1 MLLDWFWEVIETK
14 DVLCPR
20 LVYYF
25 MCLSDLT
32 NQYKCKM
39 EMGKEV
45 WQGQSAQLLTFQLEQ
60 HMVGMASE
68 QTQ

>member
-1 MLLDWFWEVIETK
+1 
-14 DVLCPR
+14 
-20 LVYYF
+20 

-45 WQGQSAQLLTFQLEQ
+45 WQGQRAQLLTFQLEQ

-68 QTQ
+68 QTQYDLRQT

>member
-1 MLLDWFWEVIETK
+1 
-14 DVLCPR
+14 
-20 LVYYF
+20 
-25 MCLSDLT
+25 MCLPDLT

>member
-1 MLLDWFWEVIETK
+1 MPSLSL
-14 DVLCPR
+14 
-20 LVYYF
+20 F

-45 WQGQSAQLLTFQLEQ
+45 WQGQRAQLLTFQLEQ
-60 HMVGMASE
+60 HMVGMALE
-68 QTQ
+68 QTQYDLRQT